1 MPSNE
6 AHEQYRLPARR
17 HDHDENPPQPTQTI
31 TKRILA
37 HRVLIWMT
45 LALAI
50 VGYVLTSL
58 YAWYPQIISRN
69 EMFGGSPSRALR
81 VLTVLST
88 LANYI
93 LAATVSQSFDLMWGM
108 LLARK
113 KGLSLLSGLALQ
125 PGTGLDGHLEII
137 FSKQILGIKPR
148 AWSSLKILSMTII
161 PILGI
166 VILSMTLFL
175 FHFHP

>member
-1 MPSNE
+1 MPSDE
-6 AHEQYRLPARR
+6 AHEQCQLPAGR
-17 HDHDENPPQPTQTI
+17 HDHDGNLPRSTQTF

-37 HRVLIWMT
+37 HRVLTWTT
-45 LALAI
+45 LILAM
-50 VGYVLTSL
+50 VAYVLTSL
-58 YAWYPQIISRN
+58 YAWYPQSISRN
-69 EMFGGSPSRALR
+69 ETFGGSPSRALR

-113 KGLSLLSGLALQ
+113 KALSLLSGLALQ

-137 FSKQILGIKPR
+137 FNKQKLGVKPR
-148 AWSSLKILSMTII
+148 AWSLLKILSMTII

-166 VILSMTLFL
+166 VILSMFS
-175 FHFHP
+175 FSA